1 MSVENPAV
9 SDQTN
14 SASGEPSNKDTVA
27 YDTYRK
33 AIGELKSIKAKM
45 SEYEAKE
52 SQREQSLLAEQGKY
66 KEALDNTVKKQRELE
81 LALDAKDKA
90 FAKKVFTKEVEAV
103 ALQFG
108 ARKEALEDIVKVGD
122 WSTVEIDENFS
133 INQEQ
138 LKAQIT
144 ALSKAKPFYFV
155 STASAPRDVNTS
167 QSGSA
172 PSSKSVNELS
182 KAEILSLL
190 SDLK

>member
-81 LALDAKDKA
+81 LALEAKDKA

-155 STASAPRDVNTS
+155 STAAAPRDVNTS
-167 QSGSA
+167 SSGA
-172 PSSKSVNELS
+172 VPSSKSVNELS